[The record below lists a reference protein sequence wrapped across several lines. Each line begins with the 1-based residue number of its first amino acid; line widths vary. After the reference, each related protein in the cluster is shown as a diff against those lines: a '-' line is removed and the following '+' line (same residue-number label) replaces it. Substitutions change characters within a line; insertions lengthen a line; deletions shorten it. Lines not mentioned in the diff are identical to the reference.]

1 MNKPVTLLLATL
13 LAPLS
18 GQLCAQESVTMDGKQ
33 YSTIEV
39 NGQTYL
45 IPDNGSKKRVARSL
59 DGKTPQQ
66 TPQQTLRRGDVLM
79 QGAASPEL
87 TVSGTLLV
95 EADDATAKALATRHG
110 LNFKQSS
117 GGIALLEAKSG
128 TDLNAIAT
136 KLKSEGVN
144 VQIELSGAE
153 QQPK

>member
-59 DGKTPQQ
+59 DSKV
-66 TPQQTLRRGDVLM
+66 PQQTLRRGDVLM

-87 TVSGTLLV
+87 IVSGTLLV
-95 EADDATAKALATRHG
+95 EADDASAKALATRHG

-136 KLKSEGVN
+136 KLQSEGVK

>member
-18 GQLCAQESVTMDGKQ
+18 GQLCAEESVTMDGKQ

-59 DGKTPQQ
+59 DSKV
-66 TPQQTLRRGDVLM
+66 PQQTLRRGDVLM

>member
-18 GQLCAQESVTMDGKQ
+18 GELCAQESVTMDGKQ

-59 DGKTPQQ
+59 DSKV
-66 TPQQTLRRGDVLM
+66 PQQTLRRGDVLM

-95 EADDATAKALATRHG
+95 EADDASAKALATRHG

-117 GGIALLEAKSG
+117 GGIALLEAKPG

>member
-59 DGKTPQQ
+59 DSKV
-66 TPQQTLRRGDVLM
+66 PQQTLRRGDVLM

-95 EADDATAKALATRHG
+95 EADDASAKALATRHG

-128 TDLNAIAT
+128 TDLNTIAT

>member
-59 DGKTPQQ
+59 DSKV
-66 TPQQTLRRGDVLM
+66 PQQTLRRGDVLM

-136 KLKSEGVN
+136 KLQSEGVK

-153 QQPK
+153 RQPK

>member
-59 DGKTPQQ
+59 DSKV
-66 TPQQTLRRGDVLM
+66 PQQTLRRGDVLM

-95 EADDATAKALATRHG
+95 EADDASAKALATRHG
-110 LNFKQSS
+110 LNLKQSS

>member
-18 GQLCAQESVTMDGKQ
+18 GQLCAEESVTMDGKQ

-59 DGKTPQQ
+59 DSKV
-66 TPQQTLRRGDVLM
+66 PQQTLRRGDVLM

-95 EADDATAKALATRHG
+95 EADDATAKALATRHA
-110 LNFKQSS
+110 LIFKQSS
-117 GGIALLEAKSG
+117 GGIALLEAKPG
-128 TDLNAIAT
+128 TDLNAITT
-136 KLKSEGVN
+136 KLQSEGVN

>member
-45 IPDNGSKKRVARSL
+45 IPDNGSKKRVTRSL
-59 DGKTPQQ
+59 DSKV
-66 TPQQTLRRGDVLM
+66 PQQTLRRGDVLM

-95 EADDATAKALATRHG
+95 EADDATAKALATRHS

-117 GGIALLEAKSG
+117 GGIALLEAKPG

-144 VQIELSGAE
+144 VQIELSGA
-153 QQPK
+153 

>member
-13 LAPLS
+13 VAPLS
-18 GQLCAQESVTMDGKQ
+18 GQLCAQESVTMDGNQ

-59 DGKTPQQ
+59 DSKV
-66 TPQQTLRRGDVLM
+66 PQQTLRRGDVLM

-95 EADDATAKALATRHG
+95 EADDASAKALATRHG

-117 GGIALLEAKSG
+117 GGIALLEAKPG

-136 KLKSEGVN
+136 KLQSEGVN

>member
-18 GQLCAQESVTMDGKQ
+18 GQLCAEESVTMDGKQ

-59 DGKTPQQ
+59 DGKA
-66 TPQQTLRRGDVLM
+66 PQQTLRRGDVLM

-136 KLKSEGVN
+136 KLQSEGVK
-144 VQIELSGAE
+144 VQIELAGALK
-153 QQPK
+153 QPK

>member
-18 GQLCAQESVTMDGKQ
+18 GQLCAEESVTMDGKQ

-59 DGKTPQQ
+59 DDKVPQQ
-66 TPQQTLRRGDVLM
+66 SLRRGDVLM

-95 EADDATAKALATRHG
+95 EADNATAKALATRHG

-136 KLKSEGVN
+136 KLQSEGVK

-153 QQPK
+153 RQPK

>member
-59 DGKTPQQ
+59 DSKA
-66 TPQQTLRRGDVLM
+66 PQQTLRRGDVLM

-95 EADDATAKALATRHG
+95 EADDASAKALATRHG

-117 GGIALLEAKSG
+117 GGIALLEAKPG

-136 KLKSEGVN
+136 KLQSEGVK

>member
-18 GQLCAQESVTMDGKQ
+18 GQLCAEESVTMDGKQ

-59 DGKTPQQ
+59 DSKA
-66 TPQQTLRRGDVLM
+66 PQQTLRRGDVLM

-95 EADDATAKALATRHG
+95 EADDASATALASRHG
-110 LNFKQSS
+110 LSFKQSS
-117 GGIALLEAKSG
+117 GGIALLEAKPG

-136 KLKSEGVN
+136 QLKSEGVK

>member
-18 GQLCAQESVTMDGKQ
+18 GELCAQESVTMDGKQ

-59 DGKTPQQ
+59 DSKV
-66 TPQQTLRRGDVLM
+66 PQQTLRRGDVLM

-117 GGIALLEAKSG
+117 GGIALLEAKPG

-136 KLKSEGVN
+136 KLQSEGVN

>member
-59 DGKTPQQ
+59 DSKV
-66 TPQQTLRRGDVLM
+66 PQQTLRRGDVLM

-95 EADDATAKALATRHG
+95 EADDASAKALATRHG

-117 GGIALLEAKSG
+117 GGIALLEAKPG

-136 KLKSEGVN
+136 KLKSEGLN

>member
-18 GQLCAQESVTMDGKQ
+18 GQLCAEESVTMDGKQ

-59 DGKTPQQ
+59 DSKV
-66 TPQQTLRRGDVLM
+66 PQQTLRRGDVLM
-79 QGAASPEL
+79 QGAARPEL

-95 EADDATAKALATRHG
+95 EANDASAKALATRHG
-110 LNFKQSS
+110 LNFKKSS
-117 GGIALLEAKSG
+117 GGIALLEAKPG

>member
-59 DGKTPQQ
+59 DSKVPQQ
-66 TPQQTLRRGDVLM
+66 PLRRGDVLM

-95 EADDATAKALATRHG
+95 EADDATARTLATRHG

>member
-18 GQLCAQESVTMDGKQ
+18 GQLCAEESVTMDGKQ

-59 DGKTPQQ
+59 DDKVPQQ
-66 TPQQTLRRGDVLM
+66 SLRRGDVLM

-95 EADDATAKALATRHG
+95 EADDASAKALATRHG

-136 KLKSEGVN
+136 KLQSEGVK

-153 QQPK
+153 RQPK

>member
-59 DGKTPQQ
+59 DSKA
-66 TPQQTLRRGDVLM
+66 PQQTLRRGDVLM

-95 EADDATAKALATRHG
+95 EADDASAKALATRHG

-117 GGIALLEAKSG
+117 GGIALLEAKPG

>member
-1 MNKPVTLLLATL
+1 
-13 LAPLS
+13 
-18 GQLCAQESVTMDGKQ
+18 MDGKQ

-59 DGKTPQQ
+59 DGKAPQH
-66 TPQQTLRRGDVLM
+66 TLRRGDVLM

-136 KLKSEGVN
+136 QLQSEGVK

>member
-45 IPDNGSKKRVARSL
+45 IPNNGSKKRVARSL
-59 DGKTPQQ
+59 DSKV
-66 TPQQTLRRGDVLM
+66 PQQTLRRGDVLM

-110 LNFKQSS
+110 LNFKQSC
-117 GGIALLEAKSG
+117 GGIALLEAKPG

-136 KLKSEGVN
+136 KLQSEGVK

>member
-18 GQLCAQESVTMDGKQ
+18 GQLCAQESITMDGKQ

-66 TPQQTLRRGDVLM
+66 TLRRGDVLM

-95 EADDATAKALATRHG
+95 EADDASAKALASRHG
-110 LNFKQSS
+110 LSFKQIS
-117 GGIALLEAKSG
+117 GGIALLEAKPG

>member
-18 GQLCAQESVTMDGKQ
+18 GQLYAQESITMDGKQ

-59 DGKTPQQ
+59 DSKV
-66 TPQQTLRRGDVLM
+66 PQQTLRRGDVLM

-95 EADDATAKALATRHG
+95 EADDASAKALATRHG

>member
-59 DGKTPQQ
+59 DSKV
-66 TPQQTLRRGDVLM
+66 PQQTLRRGDVLM

-128 TDLNAIAT
+128 TDLNAITT
-136 KLKSEGVN
+136 KLQSEGVK

>member
-18 GQLCAQESVTMDGKQ
+18 GQLCAEESVTMDGKQ

-45 IPDNGSKKRVARSL
+45 IPDNGNKRRVARSL
-59 DGKTPQQ
+59 DSKA
-66 TPQQTLRRGDVLM
+66 PQQTLRRGDVLM

-95 EADDATAKALATRHG
+95 EADDASATALASRHG
-110 LNFKQSS
+110 LSFKQSS
-117 GGIALLEAKSG
+117 GGIALLEAKPG
-128 TDLNAIAT
+128 TDLNAIAS
-136 KLKSEGVN
+136 KLKSEGVK

>member
-59 DGKTPQQ
+59 DSKV
-66 TPQQTLRRGDVLM
+66 PQQTLRRGDVLM

-87 TVSGTLLV
+87 TVSGTLLL

-117 GGIALLEAKSG
+117 GGIALLEAKPG

>member
-18 GQLCAQESVTMDGKQ
+18 GQLCAQESITMDGKQ

-59 DGKTPQQ
+59 DSKV
-66 TPQQTLRRGDVLM
+66 PQQTLRRGDVLM

-95 EADDATAKALATRHG
+95 EADDASAKALATRHG

-153 QQPK
+153 LQPK

>member
-59 DGKTPQQ
+59 DSKV
-66 TPQQTLRRGDVLM
+66 PQQTLRRGDVLM

-95 EADDATAKALATRHG
+95 EADDASAKALATRHG

-136 KLKSEGVN
+136 KLQSEGVK

-153 QQPK
+153 QQ

>member
-59 DGKTPQQ
+59 DDKVPQQ
-66 TPQQTLRRGDVLM
+66 SLRRGDVLM

-95 EADDATAKALATRHG
+95 EADDTSAKALATRHG

-128 TDLNAIAT
+128 TDLNAIVT

>member
-45 IPDNGSKKRVARSL
+45 IPDNDSKKRVARSL
-59 DGKTPQQ
+59 DSKV
-66 TPQQTLRRGDVLM
+66 PQQTLRRGDVLM

-95 EADDATAKALATRHG
+95 EADDASAKALATRHG

-117 GGIALLEAKSG
+117 GGIALLEAKPG
-128 TDLNAIAT
+128 TDLNAITT
-136 KLKSEGVN
+136 KLKSEGVK

>member
-59 DGKTPQQ
+59 DGKA
-66 TPQQTLRRGDVLM
+66 PQQTLRRGDVLI

-117 GGIALLEAKSG
+117 GGIALLEAKPG

>member
-59 DGKTPQQ
+59 DSKV
-66 TPQQTLRRGDVLM
+66 PQQTLRRGDVLM

-95 EADDATAKALATRHG
+95 EADDASAKALATRHG

-128 TDLNAIAT
+128 SDLNAIAT
-136 KLKSEGVN
+136 KLQSEGVK

>member
-18 GQLCAQESVTMDGKQ
+18 GQLCAEESVTMDGKQ

-59 DGKTPQQ
+59 DDKVPQQ
-66 TPQQTLRRGDVLM
+66 SLRRGDVLM

-95 EADDATAKALATRHG
+95 EADDATAKALATCHG

-136 KLKSEGVN
+136 KLQSEGVK

-153 QQPK
+153 RQPK

>member
-18 GQLCAQESVTMDGKQ
+18 GQLCAEESITMDGKQ

-59 DGKTPQQ
+59 DSKV
-66 TPQQTLRRGDVLM
+66 PQQTLRRGDVLM

-95 EADDATAKALATRHG
+95 EADDASAKALATRHG

-117 GGIALLEAKSG
+117 GGIALLEAKPG

>member
-18 GQLCAQESVTMDGKQ
+18 GQLCAEESVTMDGKQ

-59 DGKTPQQ
+59 DGKA
-66 TPQQTLRRGDVLM
+66 PQQTLRRGDVLM

-136 KLKSEGVN
+136 QLQSEGVKE
-144 VQIELSGAE
+144 QIELSGAE